1 MTKRWLLA
9 AITAAGVGFA
19 SQSMA
24 QESASPEEIIA
35 KTKEAAAV
43 VSSKGDAGL
52 AEISQKDGPWAW
64 KDTYVFAY
72 DCDQGVV
79 TAHPNPDL
87 IGKNINEIK
96 DKKGN
101 AFWGDLCVAGQQA
114 NGGWAEYYWTKPGVE
129 GVHRKITFAI
139 QAEGTSQQVAA
150 GVYDESIS
158 VEELNAM
165 VK

>member
-1 MTKRWLLA
+1 MTHKWLLA
-9 AITAAGVGFA
+9 VFTAAGVSFA
-19 SQSMA
+19 SQGMA
-24 QESASPEEIIA
+24 QESATPDEIIA

-43 VSSKGDAGL
+43 VSSKGEAGL

-72 DCDQGVV
+72 DCEQGVV

-87 IGKNINEIK
+87 IGKNINEVK
-96 DKKGN
+96 DKKGD
-101 AFWGDLCVAGQQA
+101 AFWGDLCTAGQQA
-114 NGGWAEYYWTKPGVE
+114 NGGWAEYYWTKPGAE
-129 GVHRKITFAI
+129 GIHRKITYAI

-150 GVYDESIS
+150 GVYDESLT